1 MKKSMSILALSFG
14 ALALASTSL
23 VAVLGGSNH
32 GLLGNHTVQKA
43 GTAENVSTPYS
54 LILNGD
60 AGYNGEA
67 SKTVLSSLGN
77 PLEIGFSDPAKF
89 GKASKGVAFSTLEG
103 GAYLFTSTKLSGV
116 SEIFVKGTSSNE
128 NAGIKVYGHYYSQ
141 TRLVN
146 DSETVEGSL
155 NSIIRLKPT
164 NFIAIEFLGIDTIES
179 VEIGYECQDKADP
192 FAHLLPGGTK
202 PNSPFY
208 QSYAALKTD
217 LPVGTSVNVEMDVSV
232 TGTYGQ
238 YSSIRTVDSLWGD
251 GTVNEGVMLKDAI
264 GVNQKGWHHVS
275 FVATVREF
283 DAFRIE
289 KDYQMMNT
297 SKDGKAIFLLSQNES
312 VDAFNYKNVEI
323 QKLDSMIPCGNNGN
337 QADIYYQS
345 VTGLKTDLE
354 VGTAVEVELDVQ
366 VTGSFNEWCQ
376 IVWVDE
382 VWSAEGGEADKKAVR
397 IDSLFDYGNTGWQ
410 HIKFSATV
418 RNFPVL
424 RFNGGYAQKADTSAF
439 GNAVYLMAMNKSE
452 NSFSYKN
459 AKISTVPSM
468 IPAGKNSKNAYQQ
481 SLAVLPSDL
490 AIGTSVDVEF
500 DALLTGTFDEW
511 CQIYWIDKVWTAEGG
526 EANAD
531 ETRIEKLFDFANKDW
546 QHIKFSANIRE
557 FPALRV
563 GTDYPIYDTSKMGK
577 GVYLLSMNP
586 SEQSFNYK
594 NVVITAK

>member
-1 MKKSMSILALSFG
+1 MKKSKSILALSFG

-23 VAVLGGSNH
+23 VAVLGGNH
-32 GLLGNHTVQKA
+32 HGFFTDHTVQKA
-43 GTAENVSTPYS
+43 GTSENVSTPYS
-54 LILNGD
+54 LVFNEG
-60 AGYNGEA
+60 ANYNGEA

-77 PLEIGFSDPAKF
+77 PLEVGFSNPAKF

-116 SEIFVKGTSSNE
+116 SEIYVKGTSSNE

-141 TRLVN
+141 THLVD
-146 DSETVEGSL
+146 DSETVEGTL
-155 NSIIRLKPT
+155 NSIIRIKPT

-179 VEIGYECQDKADP
+179 VEIGYECLDKADP

-202 PNSPFY
+202 PNSPFH

-232 TGTYGQ
+232 TGTYGE

-251 GTVNEGVMLKDAI
+251 GTVNEGVMLKDTI
-264 GVNQKGWHHVS
+264 KVNQKGWHHVS

-283 DAFRIE
+283 DAIRIE
-289 KDYQMMNT
+289 NAYQPMNT

-323 QKLDSMIPCGNNGN
+323 QKLDSMIP
-337 QADIYYQS
+337 
-345 VTGLKTDLE
+345 
-354 VGTAVEVELDVQ
+354 
-366 VTGSFNEWCQ
+366 
-376 IVWVDE
+376 
-382 VWSAEGGEADKKAVR
+382 
-397 IDSLFDYGNTGWQ
+397 
-410 HIKFSATV
+410 
-418 RNFPVL
+418 
-424 RFNGGYAQKADTSAF
+424 
-439 GNAVYLMAMNKSE
+439 
-452 NSFSYKN
+452 
-459 AKISTVPSM
+459 
-468 IPAGKNSKNAYQQ
+468 AGKNKNNAYQQ

-490 AIGTSVDVEF
+490 PVGTSVEVEF
-500 DALLTGTFDEW
+500 DALLTGTFDKY

-531 ETRIEKLFDFANKDW
+531 DTRIEKLFNYSNTGW
-546 QHIKFSANIRE
+546 QKIKFSATIRE
-557 FPALRV
+557 FPVLRV
-563 GTDYPIYDTSKMGK
+563 GVDYPVYDTSKMGK

-586 SEQSFNYK
+586 SENSFSYKNVKISTVPSMIPAGDNNNGADLYYQSVAGLKTDLAEGTAVNVNMDVMITGTFNEWVSIRWVNTLYSNDLIWESPDIIKGADAVAMKDGAWHHINFEATVRNFAKVGIYSAFDTSAIGNAVYLASNQKTSDAMNYK

>member
-1 MKKSMSILALSFG
+1 MSILALSFG

-251 GTVNEGVMLKDAI
+251 GTANEGVMLKDTI

-289 KDYQMMNT
+289 KDYQLMNT

-323 QKLDSMIPCGNNGN
+323 QKLDSMIP
-337 QADIYYQS
+337 A
-345 VTGLKTDLE
+345 
-354 VGTAVEVELDVQ
+354 
-366 VTGSFNEWCQ
+366 
-376 IVWVDE
+376 
-382 VWSAEGGEADKKAVR
+382 GGE
-397 IDSLFDYGNTGWQ
+397 T
-410 HIKFSATV
+410 
-418 RNFPVL
+418 
-424 RFNGGYAQKADTSAF
+424 NGSPYH
-439 GNAVYLMAMNKSE
+439 
-452 NSFSYKN
+452 
-459 AKISTVPSM
+459 
-468 IPAGKNSKNAYQQ
+468 Q

-490 AIGTSVDVEF
+490 EVGTSVEVEF
-500 DALLTGTFDEW
+500 DAKITGNFDAAS
-511 CQIYWIDKVWTAEGG
+511 QIYWIDKVWTAEGG
-526 EANAD
+526 EANAED
-531 ETRIEKLFDFANKDW
+531 TRIEKLFDFNNMGW
-546 QHIKFSANIRE
+546 QKIKFTANIRD
-557 FPALRV
+557 FQALRV
-563 GTDYPIYDTSKMGK
+563 HGGYPVYDTSKMGK
-577 GVYLLSMNP
+577 GIYLLSMNK
-586 SEQSFNYK
+586 SENSFSYK
-594 NVVITAK
+594 NVKVSKVPSMIPAGNNNNGADLYYQNVAGLKTDLAEGTAVNVNMDVMITGTFNKWVSIRWVNTLYGDNLINDAPDIIKGTDAVTMKDGAWHHIDFDATVRNFAKVGIYSSFDTSAIGNAVYLVSNQKTSDAMSYKNVIITAK

>member
-1 MKKSMSILALSFG
+1 MSILALSFG

-289 KDYQMMNT
+289 KDYQLMNT

-323 QKLDSMIPCGNNGN
+323 QKLD
-337 QADIYYQS
+337 
-345 VTGLKTDLE
+345 
-354 VGTAVEVELDVQ
+354 
-366 VTGSFNEWCQ
+366 
-376 IVWVDE
+376 
-382 VWSAEGGEADKKAVR
+382 
-397 IDSLFDYGNTGWQ
+397 
-410 HIKFSATV
+410 
-418 RNFPVL
+418 
-424 RFNGGYAQKADTSAF
+424 
-439 GNAVYLMAMNKSE
+439 
-452 NSFSYKN
+452 
-459 AKISTVPSM
+459 SM

-526 EANAD
+526 EANAE

>member
-1 MKKSMSILALSFG
+1 MVFNEG
-14 ALALASTSL
+14 A
-23 VAVLGGSNH
+23 N
-32 GLLGNHTVQKA
+32 
-43 GTAENVSTPYS
+43 
-54 LILNGD
+54 
-60 AGYNGEA
+60 YNGEA

-77 PLEIGFSDPAKF
+77 PLEVGFSNPAKF

-141 TRLVN
+141 THLVD
-146 DSETVEGSL
+146 DSETVEGAL
-155 NSIIRLKPT
+155 NSIIRIKPT
-164 NFIAIEFLGIDTIES
+164 NFIVIEFLGIDTIES

-202 PNSPFY
+202 PNSPFH

-232 TGTYGQ
+232 TGTYGE

-251 GTVNEGVMLKDAI
+251 GTVNEGVMLKDTVK
-264 GVNQKGWHHVS
+264 VNQKGWHHVS

-283 DAFRIE
+283 DAIRIE
-289 KDYQMMNT
+289 NAYQPMNT
-297 SKDGKAIFLLSQNES
+297 AKDGKAIFLLSQNES

-323 QKLDSMIPCGNNGN
+323 QKLDSMIPAGNNAN
-337 QADIYYQS
+337 SADMFYQS
-345 VTGLKTDLE
+345 VTGLKTDLD

-382 VWSAEGGEADKKAVR
+382 VWSAEGGEADKKATR
-397 IDSLFDYGNTGWQ
+397 IDSLFDYANTGWQ
-410 HIKFSATV
+410 RIKFSATV

-459 AKISTVPSM
+459 VKISTVPSM
-468 IPAGKNSKNAYQQ
+468 IPAGDNNNGADLYYQ
-481 SLAVLPSDL
+481 SVAGLKTDL
-490 AIGTSVDVEF
+490 AEGTAVNVNMDVMI
-500 DALLTGTFDEW
+500 TGTFNEW
-511 CQIYWIDKVWTAEGG
+511 VSIRWVNTLYANDLIWESPDIIKGADAVTMKDGAWHHISFDATIRNFAKIGIY
-526 EANAD
+526 
-531 ETRIEKLFDFANKDW
+531 
-546 QHIKFSANIRE
+546 SA
-557 FPALRV
+557 F
-563 GTDYPIYDTSKMGK
+563 DTSAIGNA
-577 GVYLLSMNP
+577 VYLVSNQKTSDAM
-586 SEQSFNYK
+586 NYK

>member
-1 MKKSMSILALSFG
+1 MSILALSFG

-289 KDYQMMNT
+289 KDYQLMNT

-323 QKLDSMIPCGNNGN
+323 QKLDSMIPAGGETNGSP
-337 QADIYYQS
+337 YHQS
-345 VTGLKTDLE
+345 LAVLPSDLE
-354 VGTAVEVELDVQ
+354 VGTSVEVEFDAKI
-366 VTGSFNEWCQ
+366 TGNFDAASQ
-376 IVWVDE
+376 IYWIDKVWT
-382 VWSAEGGEADKKAVR
+382 AEGGEANAEDTR
-397 IDSLFDYGNTGWQ
+397 IEKLFDFNNTGWQ
-410 HIKFSATV
+410 KIKFTANI
-418 RNFPVL
+418 RDFQAL
-424 RFNGGYAQKADTSAF
+424 RVHGGYPVYDTSKM
-439 GNAVYLMAMNKSE
+439 GKGIYLLSMNKSE

-526 EANAD
+526 EANAE

>member
-1 MKKSMSILALSFG
+1 MIGSALSFLVAFCFLFLSREFFANNSAEIENYHG
-14 ALALASTSL
+14 ADLSWGCAFSILFTVLAAGASTITPYQRRPISVGEIAENGIL
-23 VAVLGGSNH
+23 IAMAFGLNFIKLPIHVEGGSVNFQMLPLMIIALRRGPASGLICGGILFGLLTCLTDGYGFACYPFDYLIGFGSVAVMGFFRPFIFGQN
-32 GLLGNHTVQKA
+32 QK
-43 GTAENVSTPYS
+43 
-54 LILNGD
+54 
-60 AGYNGEA
+60 GYNFKGEA
-67 SKTVLSSLGN
+67 FLLLAGVLSTFIRFMGSTVSSVV
-77 PLEIGFSDPAKF
+77 IYQYTF
-89 GKASKGVAFSTLEG
+89 VAAM
-103 GAYLFTSTKLSGV
+103 AYNVLYISLSGV
-116 SEIFVKGTSSNE
+116 CALAVAFFS
-128 NAGIKVYGHYYSQ
+128 ASQ
-141 TRLVN
+141 DIV
-146 DSETVEGSL
+146 
-155 NSIIRLKPT
+155 
-164 NFIAIEFLGIDTIES
+164 
-179 VEIGYECQDKADP
+179 
-192 FAHLLPGGTK
+192 
-202 PNSPFY
+202 
-208 QSYAALKTD
+208 
-217 LPVGTSVNVEMDVSV
+217 
-232 TGTYGQ
+232 
-238 YSSIRTVDSLWGD
+238 
-251 GTVNEGVMLKDAI
+251 
-264 GVNQKGWHHVS
+264 
-275 FVATVREF
+275 F

-289 KDYQMMNT
+289 KDYQLMNT

-526 EANAD
+526 EANAE